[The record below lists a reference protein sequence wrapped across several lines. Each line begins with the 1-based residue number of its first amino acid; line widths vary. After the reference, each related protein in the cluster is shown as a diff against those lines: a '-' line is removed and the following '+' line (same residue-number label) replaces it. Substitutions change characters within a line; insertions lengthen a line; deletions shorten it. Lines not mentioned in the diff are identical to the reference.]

1 MRFFFL
7 SLKLSKE
14 GIIPQQFIAAIM
26 AGMDFIA
33 FLGGLS
39 FVHIKKRLGAATKFL
54 APALFALGYLCLW
67 LVGGWTGTIAGSVL
81 VGFANGAGIP
91 FIISTASQKA
101 GKAAAVTV
109 MPMLSMALYLAQFTT
124 PLILSAITG
133 MIGSASLSH
142 LPYAIAFFAALLFA
156 VWSISIKTDSLEKH
170 PVRQE
175 TQPARHSR

>member
-1 MRFFFL
+1 MFLLMFTFFIYPAEFAIET
-7 SLKLSKE
+7 SKE

-39 FVHIKKRLGAATKFL
+39 FVHIKKRLGA
-54 APALFALGYLCLW
+54 
-67 LVGGWTGTIAGSVL
+67 
-81 VGFANGAGIP
+81 GIP

-109 MPMLSMALYLAQFTT
+109 MPMLPMALYLSQFTT

-142 LPYAIAFFAALLFA
+142 LLYAIAFFTALLFA
-156 VWSISIKTDSLEKH
+156 VWSISIKTDSPAKH

-175 TQPARHSR
+175 TQPARRSR